1 MKTYRFKLYAHKR
14 NRKIIKNIELSGKV
28 YNHLIA
34 LHKKYYGLF
43 KKYPSKYSVQKHIT
57 KLKRKPEYKHWAD
70 LNSQTLQNI
79 AERIDFGY
87 QKFFKKQNKRPPTFR
102 KICKFKSFTL
112 KQTGYSFKEDNVVV
126 IQSVKYKYF
135 KSREIE
141 GNIKTVTIKRDGVG
155 SIFLFVTTD
164 VEEQFKNISATRKT
178 AGFDFGLKTFLTG
191 SDETEFQSPLFY
203 KKSLSR
209 RRVLSKELS
218 RKRRGSSNRKR
229 ARIALAK
236 TDIKIVDKRRDWM
249 FKLARELCAQ
259 YSLISLETLSLR
271 EMISRW
277 GRKVLDIA
285 YAEFLKILKYV
296 AVRFRTVI
304 VFIDKWFPS
313 TKLCSECGAVDDS
326 LSLRDRTWKCTGCG
340 ALHNRDLN
348 AAININREGASSL
361 RKEGLRLRTEAS
373 PV

>member
-1 MKTYRFKLYAHKR
+1 MVFYLPFFHPFYFILA
-14 NRKIIKNIELSGKV
+14 
-28 YNHLIA
+28 HLI
-34 LHKKYYGLF
+34 LQFFVNRTKSRIEFIRFSNGPI
-43 KKYPSKYSVQKHIT
+43 KYPRNTYSVDVPYFTREFIFN
-57 KLKRKPEYKHWAD
+57 KLTY
-70 LNSQTLQNI
+70 
-79 AERIDFGY
+79 
-87 QKFFKKQNKRPPTFR
+87 
-102 KICKFKSFTL
+102 
-112 KQTGYSFKEDNVVV
+112 
-126 IQSVKYKYF
+126 
-135 KSREIE
+135 
-141 GNIKTVTIKRDGVG
+141 IKTVTIKRDGVG

-209 RRVLSKELS
+209 RRVLSRELS
-218 RKRRGSSNRKR
+218 RKRRGSSNHRR

-259 YSLISLETLSLR
+259 YSMISLETLSLR

-313 TKLCSECGAVDDS
+313 TKLCSECGAVNDS